1 MHEVWGLATVFWIAF
16 LILGASWLER
26 VSLRTPCNLRGLRS
40 LLLDTPKCQSQTVII
55 RLHRTTPKKFH
66 NGDLPSTCLD
76 TSKAPAL
83 DVADSKMR

>member
-40 LLLDTPKCQSQTVII
+40 LLLDTPKCQSLTVII
-55 RLHRTTPKKFH
+55 RLQSNYPQEV
-66 NGDLPSTCLD
+66 S
-76 TSKAPAL
+76 
-83 DVADSKMR
+83 